1 MAKEPP
7 NSPGKWK
14 ANRASLSWSA
24 AGTETLKSTIVSITE
39 CGNAIMFSK
48 TIDGSALICTVYSG
62 NEKCREFV
70 TEPGDIVPLLAWL
83 VETYS

>member
-1 MAKEPP
+1 MSKEPP
-7 NSPGKWK
+7 STPKKW
-14 ANRASLSWSA
+14 RSLREVLTWQA
-24 AGTETLKSTIVSITE
+24 AGTETIKTTIVAITE
-39 CGNAIMFSK
+39 AGNAIMFSK

-70 TEPGDIVPLLAWL
+70 TEAGDIVPLLKWL